1 MKPSNTDPMAG
12 LQERAEDVATL
23 LKQLANT
30 RRLLILCRLAGGK
43 ATVSELCKVA
53 SLSQSAASQH
63 LAKMRAD
70 GLIQGEKEG
79 LQMHY
84 SIVDPRC
91 LEMLN
96 HLKSSFCDPPD

>member
-1 MKPSNTDPMAG
+1 MTQADSDPFED
-12 LQERAEDVATL
+12 LQARAEEVATL
-23 LKQLANT
+23 LKQMANT

-43 ATVSELCKVA
+43 ATVSELCEVA

-63 LAKMRAD
+63 LAKMRAE
-70 GLIQGEKEG
+70 GLIKGEKEG
-79 LQMHY
+79 LQISY
-84 SIVDPRC
+84 SIIDPRC